1 MKIKEVTPKN
11 LKEIMKLE
19 QSIFD
24 KDAFSEEL
32 IRKLIKNNLF
42 FSKLEKNGI
51 KKELIGF
58 VIVINDRK
66 DHVNI
71 INFIINPKYQNQGY
85 GSYLLAKTILK
96 IKKIDNIKKI
106 VLNVKV
112 NNPSAIK
119 LYEKFGFQ
127 ITQKI
132 ENYYSL
138 KDSAYLMELNIDN
151 GITKPYK

>member
-138 KDSAYLMELNIDN
+138 KDSAYLMELNIDC
-151 GITKPYK
+151 

>member
-71 INFIINPKYQNQGY
+71 INFIINPKYRKQGY

-119 LYEKFGFQ
+119 LYEKFNFQ

>member
-32 IRKLIKNNLF
+32 IRKLINNNLF

-51 KKELIGF
+51 KEELIGF

-112 NNPSAIK
+112 NNLSAIK
-119 LYEKFGFQ
+119 LYEKFNFQ

-138 KDSAYLMELNIDN
+138 KDSAYLMELNID
-151 GITKPYK
+151 Y